1 MKQGSSVGAAMKY
14 PTHGQYRFSKDNM
27 PTLDSIYVV
36 NSNAVYVKFLSDNV
50 DAGTGW
56 EIAWIDN
63 VNISENEAGFGSI
76 KVYPNPANSILNVE
90 VNTINGEDA
99 NITLYN
105 VLGEMVANTSTADTR
120 ATINVDNLAK
130 GMYLLKITSSKGST
144 TKKVTIQ

>member
-1 MKQGSSVGAAMKY
+1 MKQGSSIGAAMKY

-27 PTLDSIYVV
+27 PTLDSVYVV
-36 NSNAVYVKFLSDNV
+36 NSNAVYVKFLSDNA

-56 EIAWIDN
+56 EIEWIDN
-63 VNISENEAGFGSI
+63 VNINEKEAGFGAI

-99 NITLYN
+99 DLMLYN
-105 VLGEMVANTSTADTR
+105 VLGERVANTSTTDAR
-120 ATINVDNLAK
+120 ASINVDNLAK
-130 GMYLLKITSSKGST
+130 GMYLLKITTSQGST